1 MVSPKR
7 LSTLIAYPVQKE
19 FSLEKGNELKLT
31 QQEADVLRRGEVLL
45 KAIDINGEK
54 TQQYLQLDPE
64 TKSVIHRRTTEVEIE
79 RKLKDMEKVND
90 IELGT
95 QQKQQVREGKPM
107 ELNVGGEKVTVGID
121 LKEPQ
126 GFKVVQGDM
135 KEWERQQ
142 KIKYD
147 EQHPEFIGL
156 VMTDKNRWEYQ
167 KVVDS
172 QSAERAIKIHP
183 DKKEERSGGLKLSS
197 FRIMAKKKD
206 DSQDALLIRQFDEMK
221 TKHPDAILL
230 FRRNDSYE
238 IYRQD
243 AQKAKDILGLDM
255 ESRKIGGV
263 NTDVVSFKEHSLDIY
278 LPKLVRAGMRVAI
291 CEQLEDPKQKKVEKD
306 SKETLSKSTDMP
318 RKKRPRPPLPNSS
331 PPSISATN

>member
-1 MVSPKR
+1 
-7 LSTLIAYPVQKE
+7 
-19 FSLEKGNELKLT
+19 
-31 QQEADVLRRGEVLL
+31 
-45 KAIDINGEK
+45 
-54 TQQYLQLDPE
+54 
-64 TKSVIHRRTTEVEIE
+64 
-79 RKLKDMEKVND
+79 
-90 IELGT
+90 
-95 QQKQQVREGKPM
+95 
-107 ELNVGGEKVTVGID
+107 
-121 LKEPQ
+121 
-126 GFKVVQGDM
+126 
-135 KEWERQQ
+135 
-142 KIKYD
+142 
-147 EQHPEFIGL
+147 
-156 VMTDKNRWEYQ
+156 
-167 KVVDS
+167 
-172 QSAERAIKIHP
+172 
-183 DKKEERSGGLKLSS
+183 
-197 FRIMAKKKD
+197 MAKKKD